1 MPVIRVYTG
10 PSTYKELDLDD
21 YYVRLS
27 DVPDT
32 TDFINALRT
41 PIVSMRNLRLY
52 GNGVPTSTLGTPSIV
67 EMMIPSNLVI
77 N

>member
-10 PSTYKELDLDD
+10 SSTYKELDLDD

-41 PIVSMRNLRLY
+41 PIVSMRDLRLY
-52 GNGVPTSTLGTPSIV
+52 ANGVPTS
-67 EMMIPSNLVI
+67 N
-77 N
+77 